1 MVERRGASRWVCLA
15 KVVGAHGLRG
25 ALKLR
30 CFTERPADVA
40 AYGPLYDERGERRLE
55 LKVLRATPDG
65 VVAAAA
71 DVRDRSA
78 AEALRGTLL
87 FVPRPALPEPA
98 PDEFYHSDLEGLS
111 VERSDGTRLGRVRRL
126 DNFGGGDLIEI
137 AADDGSVLTL
147 PFDRRTVPVV
157 DLAQGRLVVEPPA
170 ELVVEARP

>member
-55 LKVLRATPDG
+55 LKVLRATPGG